1 MGMLVDGAV
10 WTRGIPPFVM
20 TVFSFATSE
29 PQS

>member
-1 MGMLVDGAV
+1 MGMLVGGSV

>member
-1 MGMLVDGAV
+1 MGLMVDGAV

-20 TVFSFATSE
+20 TVFSFATNE